1 MTDGEK
7 PLLPLMKLNVFCV
20 LRIFSFA
27 QPCVLLILRLQVTYH
42 FCILQL
48 LQIPWGACLCA
59 PYSTGKSP
67 QPTSPPALSPHLGHT
82 SAISFPFHFPFAH
95 CVTWTFNRE
104 PLLPSPSWKHNPNS
118 YNVTNTL
125 SMNHKLYGDFQGTAT
140 RKSW

>member
-1 MTDGEK
+1 
-7 PLLPLMKLNVFCV
+7 MKLNVFCV

-118 YNVTNTL
+118 YNVTHCQWIINYMVIFREQL
-125 SMNHKLYGDFQGTAT
+125 RENHDKNVTICTPL
-140 RKSW
+140 